1 MTSHHIIVLES
12 QTDGQTDD
20 KEVAPAERQQQKG
33 GQEDDIEV
41 MPVCQPAYKVA
52 NFNVFVHTT
61 TITTPNTIRSIRI
74 PEQFSI

>member
-33 GQEDDIEV
+33 GTSTSV
-41 MPVCQPAYKVA
+41 MERW
-52 NFNVFVHTT
+52 TG
-61 TITTPNTIRSIRI
+61 R
-74 PEQFSI
+74 